1 MELLRRTLARL
12 AGHFRKSRRERD
24 MADELA
30 SHFQMHI
37 QDNLRA
43 GMTAEEARRAAVL
56 RFGSVESAKEEIR
69 DMSTTVWLETT
80 LRDVQY
86 ALRGLRRNPGFAAT
100 AILSLTLGIGAGLSI
115 FAVADGL
122 LLRPLPFR
130 DPGRIV
136 MVWESHARIEGSQ
149 HNVISPG
156 NYFDWKKQNTCFESM
171 AAFGDGRSVLSDGD
185 RVEEFPDRYATADLL
200 PMLGIKPYRGR
211 FFTPAE
217 DKPNAPDVLVISY
230 RLWQSWFGGD
240 DRVIGRTVQLR
251 SRPATIVGVL
261 PPAFYF
267 RDRDIDLW
275 EPMGFDPAR
284 DYRATSGRYA
294 MAVARLKQGVS
305 LRRAQTEMTA
315 IAARLAAAYPAFDT
329 HWTVNLE
336 PLRDSM
342 VREVKTSLLVLL
354 GAVGLL
360 LAVACA
366 NVANLLLA
374 RYTARKR
381 EIAVRL
387 AIGAGPGRVMRQFL
401 TESLVL
407 SAAGAALGLA
417 FSRLAVAGLLA
428 LAPRDMATTAV
439 VSVDLRVAALALAL
453 SVLTG
458 VLFGLAPSLVAT
470 RDSVAHGLREAAR
483 SHIGGGRRMRS
494 VLIAAEVALSLM
506 LLSGAGLLF
515 RTLLGLQAADPGLDP
530 NGLLTFRVSLPAAR
544 YPKAPDRTR
553 FFAGVLDQVR
563 SLPGVRSASAVS
575 YLPYSGDTAATS
587 INIAGHPKV
596 PAGEEPVATVGTV
609 MPDYFA
615 AMRIPIRSGRAFTAA
630 DDTPDSPY
638 RFIVNETFVRRY
650 LPGENPLGKQI
661 SVAMDQKNPL
671 GEIVGVAG
679 DVKEGALDKAARPT
693 VYYIHAHLPYFGMAL
708 VVRTSTDPLALA
720 QPVRRVVHSLDA
732 GLPVA
737 DLRTMNA
744 VVGETFSR
752 QRFSALLLGAFSVVS
767 LLLAAVGIYGVLA
780 YSVTERTREI
790 GVRMALGARPGRIA
804 ALVIGGAASV
814 VLPGIVVGITGALAL
829 SGLLRSLLFG
839 VGPHDVLTLASA
851 AILLAVVALAAA
863 YLPARRASR
872 LLPVE
877 ALRLE

>member
-1 MELLRRTLARL
+1 MGTLRRTLARI
-12 AGHFRKSRRERD
+12 AGHFRKSRRERE
-24 MADELA
+24 MADELT

-43 GMTAEEARRAAVL
+43 GMTAEEARREAVL
-56 RFGSVESAKEEIR
+56 KFGSVEAAKEELR
-69 DMSTTVWLETT
+69 DMSTTLWVETT
-80 LRDVQY
+80 LRDLQY

-156 NYFDWKKQNTCFESM
+156 NYFDWKRQNTCFESM
-171 AAFGDGRSVLSDGD
+171 AAFGDGRAVLSDGD

-200 PMLGIKPYRGR
+200 PMLGVKPYRGR
-211 FFTPAE
+211 FFTAAE
-217 DKPNAPDVLVISY
+217 DVPNGPDVLVISY

-240 DRVIGRTVQLR
+240 DRAIGRSVQLR
-251 SRPATIVGVL
+251 SRPATIIGVL
-261 PPAFYF
+261 PPNFYF
-267 RDRDIDLW
+267 RDRNVDLW

-315 IAARLAAAYPAFDT
+315 IAARLATAYPAFDRY
-329 HWTVNLE
+329 WTVNLE

-387 AIGAGPGRVMRQFL
+387 AIGAGPGRVVRQFL

-407 SAAGAALGLA
+407 SAAGAVLGLA

-439 VSVDLRVAALALAL
+439 VSVDLRVAGLALAL

-458 VLFGLAPSLVAT
+458 VLFGLAPSLIAA
-470 RDSVAHGLREAAR
+470 RDSVAHGLREASR
-483 SHIGGGRRMRS
+483 SHIGGGRRMRP
-494 VLIAAEVALSLM
+494 VLVAAEVALSLI
-506 LLSGAGLLF
+506 LLSGAGLVF

-530 NGLLTFRVSLPAAR
+530 NGLLTFRLSLTAAH
-544 YPKAPDRTR
+544 YPQAPDRTR
-553 FFAGVLDQVR
+553 FFASVLDQVR
-563 SLPGVRSASAVS
+563 RLPGVRSASAVS
-575 YLPYSGDTAATS
+575 YLPFAGDTAATS
-587 INIAGHPKV
+587 VSIAGYPKP

-615 AMRIPIRSGRAFTAA
+615 TMRIPVRSGRTFTAA

-638 RFIVNETFVRRY
+638 RFVVSETFVRRY
-650 LPGENPLGKQI
+650 LHGENPLGKQI
-661 SVAMDQKNPL
+661 SVAMDRQNPL

-679 DVKEGALDKAARPT
+679 DVKEGALDKAPRPT
-693 VYYIHAHLPYFGMAL
+693 VYYIHAHLPYFGMAF
-708 VVRTSTDPLALA
+708 VVRTSVDPLSLA
-720 QPVRRVVHSLDA
+720 EPVRRVVHSLDA
-732 GLPVA
+732 GLPMA
-737 DLRTMNA
+737 DVRTMNA

-752 QRFSALLLGAFSVVS
+752 QRFSALLLGAFSAVS

-790 GVRMALGARPGRIA
+790 GVRMALGAEPRRIT
-804 ALVIGGAASV
+804 ALVLGGAASV
-814 VLPGIVVGITGALAL
+814 VLPGIVAGIVGSLAL

-839 VGPHDVLTLASA
+839 IRPRDAMTLASA
-851 AILLAVVALAAA
+851 AVLLAAVALAAA

-872 LLPVE
+872 LHPLE
-877 ALRLE
+877 ALRIE